1 MLGGRIAIVTG
12 AGGGLG
18 RLHALQ
24 LARWGTKILVNDI
37 GVALAEQVAREIER
51 AGGEAIAFAASVRDE
66 PRIEDMVAPAMDAWG
81 RVAGLRRRG
90 RA

>member
-18 RLHALQ
+18 RSHALQ

-51 AGGEAIAFAASVRDE
+51 AGGEAIAFAAIRQ
-66 PRIEDMVAPAMDAWG
+66 G
-81 RVAGLRRRG
+81 
-90 RA
+90 